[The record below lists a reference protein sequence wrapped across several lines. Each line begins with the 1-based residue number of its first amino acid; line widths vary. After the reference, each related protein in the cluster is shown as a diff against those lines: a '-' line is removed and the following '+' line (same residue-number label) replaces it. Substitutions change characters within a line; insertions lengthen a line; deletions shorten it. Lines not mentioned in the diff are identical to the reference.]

1 VMTGFS
7 REKGL
12 NEEKL
17 FGEIFHSGETG
28 SGAERTRSTP
38 ESLEE
43 RRGTEFVKHDDRKIP
58 QPPPGKP
65 RTGRESVSS
74 RLPDGR
80 WNTYNGQMPNARYN
94 ELQQRILP
102 GGEGGARFIPPDEYK
117 EFLQLGHGGVF
128 DLDLDNI
135 DVAPWRRRGAE
146 LNSYFNY
153 GFTERSWRL
162 YIKEIRRA
170 RMELHLRNSIEIG
183 FTENNSTVD
192 TDLPPEVRRALG
204 GWEYEGQS
212 RSTSLPPVGSSHE
225 VLGVKN
231 TEYLLQPSE
240 NFHNESQVNTQQLY
254 EGTRP
259 AQVKMNS
266 QQQSMEAKLAGGE
279 MTLEELRE
287 EAQNI
292 QSEYRALVASSTLSS
307 AKNYELQSKMLEIKK
322 RIAQYQA

>member
-1 VMTGFS
+1 
-7 REKGL
+7 
-12 NEEKL
+12 
-17 FGEIFHSGETG
+17 
-28 SGAERTRSTP
+28 
-38 ESLEE
+38 
-43 RRGTEFVKHDDRKIP
+43 
-58 QPPPGKP
+58 
-65 RTGRESVSS
+65 
-74 RLPDGR
+74 
-80 WNTYNGQMPNARYN
+80 MPNARYN

-240 NFHNESQVNTQQLY
+240 NFHNESQENTQQLY